1 MANKIPGR
9 GFDPND
15 DRWFSNDALA
25 MLKRGQEEVQWLLD
39 RGYRLDVVVPFIGNH
54 YLLSARQRLA
64 LQRTSALSLQYEGR
78 RNKMLSFEAAKDG
91 CINIDGFNLIIT
103 LEVALS
109 KSIILLGTDG
119 VIRDLAGL
127 RGSYHIIEQTDN
139 ALKLIGKCLKKL
151 SVPKVK
157 FYLDAPVSNSGR
169 LKSRI
174 LEHAV
179 EWGMPV
185 EAELVPNPDVILS
198 ELERVVTS
206 DSVILDSC
214 SSWFNLSRKIIE
226 DYIADAWVVSFER
239 YDATY

>member
-1 MANKIPGR
+1 MKGVIVLTDKLPRR

-15 DRWFSNDALA
+15 ERWFSNEALV
-25 MLKRGQEEVQWLLD
+25 MLKCAQEEIQWLLD

-64 LQRTSALSLQYEGR
+64 LQRASALSIQYEKR
-78 RNKMLSFEAAKDG
+78 RNSMLSFEAAKDG
-91 CINIDGFNLIIT
+91 CLNIDGFNLIIT

-109 KSIILLGTDG
+109 KSIIILGCDG

-127 RGSYHIIEQTDN
+127 RGTYHIIEQTDN
-139 ALKLIGKCLKKL
+139 ALKIIGDSLKKL

-179 EWGMPV
+179 EWCMPV
-185 EAELVPNPDVILS
+185 EVELVPNPDVVLS
-198 ELERVVTS
+198 KLERVVTS
-206 DSVILDSC
+206 DSVILDC
-214 SSWFNLSRKIIE
+214 CKSWFNLSAKIVE
-226 DYIADAWVVSFER
+226 DHISDAWVVSFV
-239 YDATY
+239 